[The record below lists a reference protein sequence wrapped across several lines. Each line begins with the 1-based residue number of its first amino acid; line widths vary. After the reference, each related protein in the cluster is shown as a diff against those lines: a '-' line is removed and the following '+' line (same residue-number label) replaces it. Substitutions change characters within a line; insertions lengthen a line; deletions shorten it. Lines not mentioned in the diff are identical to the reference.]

1 MFSSLIARVRS
12 LVNGIRNDP
21 DADMQ
26 AEFQHHMEL
35 RARDLVRSG
44 LSPDDARRQ
53 ARIEFGGTYNYEQ
66 AGREARGLRWFDA
79 MRVSWLDIKLGARM
93 IYRYPGLTLVAGV
106 AMGVAIALG
115 AGVMGVIALMRDPAI
130 PLDEGER
137 IVGIQVWSVASFN
150 AERRIAFDL
159 ATWKAE
165 LETVRDLGAFR
176 NAVRAVGANDGR
188 AEPGRGAE
196 MNASGFRIARVRP
209 LLGRYLLDD
218 DERPGA
224 PLVVVLGH
232 EIWSGRFGSDS
243 TIVGK
248 TVKIGGVPHIVVGVM
263 PEGFAF
269 PINYNM
275 WLPLRLDPHIE
286 PRQGPVIYAFGTPR
300 ARCDARTGTRGSGG
314 NRGAHREAA
323 SKDTRAA
330 ASAPAAVCSV
340 VVRARQPGNGA
351 RSARRSDRGHAAT
364 RDHLREHRHPR
375 VRTDGDAPAGDRSSK
390 RAWRESRPH
399 RRAARG

>member
-1 MFSSLIARVRS
+1 M
-12 LVNGIRNDP
+12 
-21 DADMQ
+21 
-26 AEFQHHMEL
+26 
-35 RARDLVRSG
+35 
-44 LSPDDARRQ
+44 
-53 ARIEFGGTYNYEQ
+53 RI
-66 AGREARGLRWFDA
+66 
-79 MRVSWLDIKLGARM
+79 SWLDIKLGARM

-115 AGVMGVIALMRDPAI
+115 AGVMGVIALMRDPQI

-150 AERRIAFDL
+150 AERRIAYDL

-196 MNASGFRIARVRP
+196 MNASGFRIARVSP

-248 TVKIGGVPHIVVGVM
+248 AVKIGGVAAHRRRRDAARISRSRSTTTC
-263 PEGFAF
+263 GF
-269 PINYNM
+269 
-275 WLPLRLDPHIE
+275 RCVSTRHIE
-286 PRQGPVIYAFGTPR
+286 PRQGPVLYAFGRLAPGATLEQARAEVAAIGERTAKQLPKTHERLRPR
-300 ARCDARTGTRGSGG
+300 LLPFAQSWFELDSPETQLV
-314 NRGAHREAA
+314 H
-323 SKDTRAA
+323 RAA
-330 ASAPAAVCSV
+330 A
-340 VVRARQPGNGA
+340 
-351 RSARRSDRGHAAT
+351 DRGDAAA

-375 VRTDGDAPAGDRSSK
+375 VRADGDAPAGDRGSK

-399 RRAARG
+399 RRAAGGRSAGARKSRRRESA